1 MNETRIRHK
10 GRLQQTWIYLGKFLR
25 MFLYQNDWKVLPMSA
40 VIAALVTFVVGSN
53 LFVSQEGTLMGCFAL
68 TCVCIWNGC
77 FNSIQSVCRER
88 SVIKHEHRA
97 GLHASAY
104 IFSQMI
110 YQCMLCLGQT
120 LVTMLVCSVSG
131 VHFPEK
137 GILFAWG
144 MADVAVTIFLITY
157 AADMMALMIS
167 CIVRTTTTA
176 MTVMPFM
183 LIFQL
188 VFSGGF
194 FQLEGFAKNIKAL
207 TISHWGLDSL
217 CAIGRY
223 NELKMVT
230 LWNTLFKFK
239 DIEYM
244 GQKPLLELI
253 IKLQDENKVDD
264 FLLWSGSYNTN
275 DAYISTAENILRNW
289 GGILAL
295 TVGFIAV
302 SVIALKFIDKDK
314 R

>member
-1 MNETRIRHK
+1 MNETKTRHK
-10 GRLQQTWIYLGKFLR
+10 GRLAQTRIYLGKLLR
-25 MFLYQNDWKVLPMSA
+25 MFLYQSDWKVLPMSA
-40 VIAALVTFVVGSN
+40 IIAALVTFVVGSN

-88 SVIKHEHRA
+88 GIVKREHRA
-97 GLHASAY
+97 GLHVSAY
-104 IFSQMI
+104 ILSQMI
-110 YQCMLCLGQT
+110 YQFLLCLGQT
-120 LVTMLVCSVSG
+120 LVTLAVCGVAG
-131 VHFPEK
+131 VHFPVS
-137 GILFAWG
+137 GIITPWG
-144 MADVAVTIFLITY
+144 VADIGITILLVTY
-157 AADMMALMIS
+157 ASDMMALMIS

-176 MTVMPFM
+176 MTVMPLM
-183 LIFQL
+183 LIFQP

-194 FQLEGFAKNIKAL
+194 FSLSGFAKKIEVL
-207 TISHWGLDSL
+207 TVSHWGLNSL

-244 GQKPLLELI
+244 GQKPLLQLI
-253 IKLQDENKVDD
+253 IELQNENKVDD
-264 FLLWSGSYNTN
+264 FLYWSGAYNTN
-275 DAYISTAENILRNW
+275 DAYVSTAQNVLHNW

-295 TVGFIAV
+295 TLVFVIAA
-302 SVIALKFIDKDK
+302 ITALKFIDKDK

>member
-1 MNETRIRHK
+1 
-10 GRLQQTWIYLGKFLR
+10 
-25 MFLYQNDWKVLPMSA
+25 
-40 VIAALVTFVVGSN
+40 
-53 LFVSQEGTLMGCFAL
+53 
-68 TCVCIWNGC
+68 
-77 FNSIQSVCRER
+77 
-88 SVIKHEHRA
+88 
-97 GLHASAY
+97 
-104 IFSQMI
+104 
-110 YQCMLCLGQT
+110 
-120 LVTMLVCSVSG
+120 
-131 VHFPEK
+131 
-137 GILFAWG
+137 

-230 LWNTLFKFK
+230 LWNTLFKFR

-264 FLLWSGSYNTN
+264 FLFWSGSYNTN

-295 TVGFIAV
+295 TAGFIAV

>member
-1 MNETRIRHK
+1 MNETGIRHK
-10 GRLQQTWIYLGKFLR
+10 GRLAQTWIYLGKLLR

-40 VIAALVTFVVGSN
+40 IIAGLVTFVVGAN
-53 LFVSQEGTLMGCFAL
+53 MFVTQEGTLMGCFAL
-68 TCVCIWNGC
+68 VCVCIWNGC
-77 FNSIQSVCRER
+77 FNSIQVVCRER
-88 SVIKHEHRA
+88 GIIKREHRA
-97 GLHASAY
+97 GLHVSAY

-110 YQCMLCLGQT
+110 YQFLLCLGQT
-120 LVTMLVCSVSG
+120 LVTLLVCNVAG
-131 VHFPEK
+131 VRFPEG
-137 GILFAWG
+137 GIISSWG
-144 MADVAVTIFLITY
+144 IVDIGITILLVTY
-157 AADMMALMIS
+157 ASDMMALMIS

-176 MTVMPFM
+176 MTVMPFL

-194 FQLEGFAKNIKAL
+194 FQLEGFAKKITVL
-207 TISHWGLDSL
+207 TISRWGLDSL

-230 LWNTLFKFK
+230 LWNTLFKFR

-244 GQKPLLELI
+244 GQKPLMDI
-253 IKLQDENKVDD
+253 ILKMQGENKVED

-275 DAYISTAENILRNW
+275 DAYMSTVQNVLHNW
-289 GGILAL
+289 CGILILMAIF
-295 TVGFIAV
+295 VIA